1 MSFVTSGE
9 LRSRIK
15 IERPIGTVSATGGV
29 IEGTPEVFADRV
41 PARIQSAQGS
51 EAIRAGGIVSGIS
64 HVIAMRYQRGVQSF
78 MTVTFEGRQ
87 FQIVSIVDTD
97 ERHVELQLLCAETL

>member
-1 MSFVTSGE
+1 MPFVAAGE

-15 IERPIGTVSATGGV
+15 IERPIGTVSPTGGV

-41 PARIQSAQGS
+41 PARIASAQGS
-51 EAIRAGGIVSGIS
+51 EAIKAGGIVSGIT
-64 HVIAMRYQRGVQSF
+64 HTIAMRYQAGVQSF
-78 MTVTFEGRQ
+78 MTVTFEARQ

-97 ERHVELQLLCAETL
+97 ERHVELLLLCVETL